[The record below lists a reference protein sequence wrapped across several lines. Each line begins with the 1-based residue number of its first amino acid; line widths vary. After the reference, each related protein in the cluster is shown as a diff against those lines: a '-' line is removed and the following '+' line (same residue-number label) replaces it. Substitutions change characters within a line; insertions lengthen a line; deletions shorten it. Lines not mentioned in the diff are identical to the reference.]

1 MSESADYTTTSWVST
16 HDYSA
21 ARATY
26 TSSVVNRSYA
36 NAAAARVAPRDLVKT
51 GIKLETPTLIVV
63 TDVTGS
69 MGQWPAVMF
78 GKLPYLMHELKVYLG
93 ENARLLIAAVGDAT
107 SDDYALQIHEPKA
120 TFDEA
125 KEALGS
131 LVIEGGGG
139 GTRKESYELAGG
151 YFLKAVDVARDVKP
165 ILVFIGDE
173 APYPQL
179 TGTQL
184 AALGVSN
191 AENMSTEELFKQLN
205 EVYDVHLIHKPYS
218 HYETSPVTAD
228 VKAAWLPL
236 LPPEHIHP
244 LREPERVVDTLFGIL
259 AGATEKVDEFVGELT
274 SRQTPEQVKTV
285 LTTLNGYFKTVT
297 ASSPKQLRS
306 GKSTMHKLGPGKP
319 SKPLL

>member
-1 MSESADYTTTSWVST
+1 MSESADYTSTSWVAT

-21 ARATY
+21 ARSTY

-36 NAAAARVAPRDLVKT
+36 NATATRVAPRDLIKT

-107 SDDYALQIHEPKA
+107 SDDYPLQVHEPKE

-139 GTRKESYELAGG
+139 GTKKESYELAAG
-151 YFLKAVDVARDVKP
+151 YFLNAVDVARGVKP

-173 APYPQL
+173 APYAKL
-179 TGTQL
+179 TGSQL
-184 AALGVSN
+184 ATLGISDV
-191 AENMSTEELFKQLN
+191 EDMSTPELFKRLN

-218 HYETSPVTAD
+218 HYETSPITAD

-259 AGATEKVDEFVGELT
+259 GGATDKVDEFTKELIE
-274 SRQTPEQVKTV
+274 RQTPEQVKTV
-285 LTTLNGYFKTVT
+285 LTTLNGYFQTVT
-297 ASSPKQLRS
+297 ATSPKGLRS